1 MSVALPTERT
11 AAPVA
16 NSMRRALTV
25 LVALVA
31 ATLAVGLFAMTVFNR
46 AHNEQM
52 YVAAAYLLTQGQ
64 QLYSDFAFLQT
75 PYSVLTYA
83 LVYVLTG
90 GGYFLLKAKLINWL
104 WMLIGAWLIFGRT
117 RRVTQDLLLALL
129 ILVLYFANYYLLRA
143 TIEASN
149 YAMPLALSLGAYL
162 LWLRGVEGRMNYSL
176 AALLAGVALGGAVG
190 AKLYYAS
197 LVLPFSLAALLYPR
211 QLPLNKR
218 VMQGLL
224 PLTLG
229 GLIALLPVGY
239 YALRDWDSF
248 VFNNLGYHTLNA
260 QWQLQ
265 SGFTDLTWAYKWDTA
280 RDLVGNPN
288 FLILELWLAVAL
300 LLGWREK
307 QRTLPSPG
315 TFLAGT
321 TALVA
326 VVTAFSPAPLFPQYF
341 AMPVPFLL
349 LWMAELYGGLTEQA
363 RWVLVRLAAV
373 CALVGILFVLPRHTQ
388 ALTRLFGGEDAWSG
402 VVAVRESEQIR
413 VAMEIQKIHNVLHE
427 VKSNGVI
434 VDYRGGP
441 RPESE
446 ILPEA
451 MRLAT
456 LSPVLAL
463 EAGIPFY
470 PELATGSFLLRV
482 GDLLASEE
490 RARYVATSPST
501 LAALLDA
508 TPPAAILIGDEGDE
522 EIPLRQYAEEHGY
535 RLADITL
542 TNGELWLRTVGE

>member
-1 MSVALPTERT
+1 MSAVLPPERT

-16 NSMRRALTV
+16 SPMRRSLTV

-83 LVYVLTG
+83 LVYMLTG

-104 WMLIGAWLIFGRT
+104 WMVIGAWLIFGRT
-117 RRVTQDLLLALL
+117 RRITQDLLLALL
-129 ILVLYFANYYLLRA
+129 ILVLTFANYYLLRA

-162 LWLRGVEGRMNYSL
+162 LWLRGAEGRMNYSL

-197 LVLPFSLAALLYPR
+197 LALPFGLAALLYPR
-211 QLPLNKR
+211 QLSLNKR

-224 PLTLG
+224 PLALG

-239 YALRDWDSF
+239 YALADWDNF

-260 QWQLQ
+260 QWRLQ

-307 QRTLPSPG
+307 QRTLPAPG
-315 TFLAGT
+315 TFLAGA

-349 LWMAELYGGLTEQA
+349 LWMAELYAGSTGQA

-388 ALTRLFGGEDAWSG
+388 ALTRLVRGEEEWSG

-413 VAMEIQKIHNVLHE
+413 NSLNVQE
-427 VKSNGVI
+427 EG
-434 VDYRGGP
+434 
-441 RPESE
+441 
-446 ILPEA
+446 A
-451 MRLAT
+451 RLAT

-482 GDLLASEE
+482 GDLLSPEE

-508 TPPAAILIGDEGDE
+508 MPPAAILIGDEGDAE
-522 EIPLRQYAEEHGY
+522 SPLRQYAEEHGY